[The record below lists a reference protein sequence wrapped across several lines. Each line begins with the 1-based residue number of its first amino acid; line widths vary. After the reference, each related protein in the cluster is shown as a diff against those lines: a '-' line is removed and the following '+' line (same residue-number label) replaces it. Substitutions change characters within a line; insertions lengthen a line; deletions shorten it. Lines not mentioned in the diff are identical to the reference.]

1 MYASFHECGLAALYY
16 FPSDD
21 TSAIVPVGNP
31 NQVSR
36 LMYRLL
42 LDIQNR
48 GELTAGMTCYSP
60 DGRQSLDTR
69 KDVGTVDEVFH
80 FNHEKQFQNLM
91 ANYSGPAAIGHVRYA
106 KPFER
111 GDHSN
116 RFSRPSVEDGRGYA
130 QPFERHHISKPKWFS
145 FAFNGQLANYPELR
159 REILSGTDH
168 HLTRDTD
175 TEILMHLISQE
186 LASPIGNDLLE
197 VLRRVLRRLDGAY
210 NIVYLNSLGEMLV
223 ARDPFGSR
231 PMCYATDGPL
241 FVASSESVALTTL
254 GFPPESVHNLA
265 PGHAI
270 LIYDGQMEIK
280 RFVQ

>member
-1 MYASFHECGLAALYY
+1 ASFHECGLAALYY
-16 FPSDD
+16 LSSDD
-21 TSAIVPVGNP
+21 KSAIVPVGNP
-31 NQVSR
+31 NKASR

-69 KDVGTVDEVFH
+69 KDVGTVSEVFH
-80 FNHEKQFQNLM
+80 LNHEEQFQKLM
-91 ANYSGPAAIGHVRYA
+91 ADYSGPAAIGHVRYA
-106 KPFER
+106 QPFKR
-111 GDHSN
+111 GDHDN
-116 RFSRPSVEDGRGYA
+116 RFSRISDQDGRGYA
-130 QPFERHHISKPKWFS
+130 QPLERHHISKPKWFS
-145 FAFNGQLANYPELR
+145 FAFIGKLTNHPELR
-159 REILSGTDH
+159 QEILSE
-168 HLTRDTD
+168 TD
-175 TEILMHLISQE
+175 TEILMHLISRE
-186 LASPIGNDLLE
+186 LTSPIGNDLLE
-197 VLRRVLRRLDGAY
+197 VLRRVTRRLDGTY
-210 NIVYLNSLGEMLV
+210 NIVYLNSLGQMLV

-265 PGHAI
+265 SGHAI
-270 LIYDGQMEIK
+270 LIRDGQMEIK